1 MLLLT
6 LTIVRG
12 QTSVYHPFP
21 DSNAVWTVYCQGY
34 PGLCQ
39 CSCTLCIYNETD
51 QDSLGGDTVIGSY
64 AYHKLYNQYARLDYC
79 DSPPSCSPG
88 YYPSTTTN
96 YNYQYYGAIRQNI
109 SLKKVYIYYR
119 QSSTEQLLYDFDL
132 HVGNTLQATMITPA
146 NTNYVHKIDSFL
158 VSGNYRKRFW
168 IWYKAGTPPT
178 SADSGYAALIEGVG
192 STQGLLTSL
201 GPPFEVTCGLSCEKV
216 NSNTIFP
223 NNTTTCSSLHITGID
238 KKEIKLSFK
247 VFPIPFYSSA
257 TLQAN
262 KNLNNATLT
271 IYNSFGQQVKQIKN
285 IYSEAIVLQRDNLPS
300 GLYFLQL
307 TQDDKTIVSDKLVI
321 VDN

>member
-1 MLLLT
+1 MAGEVGKENLLLLSNVIAMRQLVVSTATGFACGTLAVMCYKKMTTMKKHIIILTMLLLT

-132 HVGNTLQATMITPA
+132 HVGDTLQATMITPA

-178 SADSGYAALIEGVG
+178 SADSGSGTYVPSSVLLA
-192 STQGLLTSL
+192 ST
-201 GPPFEVTCGLSCEKV
+201 
-216 NSNTIFP
+216 
-223 NNTTTCSSLHITGID
+223 
-238 KKEIKLSFK
+238 
-247 VFPIPFYSSA
+247 YSS
-257 TLQAN
+257 
-262 KNLNNATLT
+262 
-271 IYNSFGQQVKQIKN
+271 I
-285 IYSEAIVLQRDNLPS
+285 RR
-300 GLYFLQL
+300 
-307 TQDDKTIVSDKLVI
+307 
-321 VDN
+321 